1 MSAGRRAAR
10 WRAWRRR
17 EAWSARWSPQHGL
30 DGADAG
36 DGVLGEREGHGDG
49 ADEFAVDVDGAAA
62 HALHDAGMFQR
73 SAGEAGEDEGF
84 LGADIV
90 EHAEDFDLE
99 LLDLVAV
106 EDGAAG
112 AAHAGSEVLEGKERS
127 LGG

>member
-1 MSAGRRAAR
+1 M
-10 WRAWRRR
+10 RRR
-17 EAWSARWSPQHGL
+17 RRGGCSGGGGRAQHGL

-36 DGVLGEREGHGDG
+36 DRVLGKREGHGDG

-62 HALHDAGMFQR
+62 HALHDAGVFQG

-84 LGADIV
+84 LGADVV
-90 EHAEDFDLE
+90 EHAEDFDLKV
-99 LLDLVAV
+99 LDLVAV

-112 AAHAGSEVLEGKERS
+112 AAHAGFEVLEGKERS